1 MAAFTFNPQDFVNP
15 TPRGKN
21 GLSSFAAY
29 YQRLLYRDLYPS
41 NIWSPLDTWYDKQYY
56 GKVDRLQNT
65 VLIDPNALKAI
76 KSANTSN
83 LLAANF
89 VVDAFE
95 EFAAH
100 MRNAK
105 LVGVCVST
113 GNSQMLDMKAQRAY
127 EDPRAIYAG
136 FLNTV
141 FGSFDTKTP
150 RYTDKIVDFPSFV
163 TEFTRHLKMISGYVP
178 ITLTNYLLT
187 GAISGFSSGLTI
199 SIDTAPFDDDEYKY
213 ESFVKDPNYTFYVRS
228 AKRFGLIV
236 NKNAPWLLTADL
248 FSEAAIK
255 QFSAYGAEEY
265 PLDEYNFFPVFY
277 NATYLFDMPILKQYI
292 VNSYQSYI
300 ERNAYYE
307 KRIVSESCGTSKVR
321 ETLRAPL
328 PVSNS
333 SDDLLSDKKMVD
345 LYLSLR
351 SIEAS
356 VPVKVTKKLKTELN
370 SIYHVRPNPNLTG
383 VENVARYINL
393 IYRDYIYSFGYPALN
408 INIFKNLDNQI
419 RTGKIS
425 TAGSIA
431 QQLY

>member
-1 MAAFTFNPQDFVNP
+1 MAAFTFNPQDFINP
-15 TPRGKN
+15 TPTGKN

-29 YQRLLYRDLYPS
+29 YQRLLYRELYPS

-56 GKVDRLQNT
+56 GKVDRIQNT
-65 VLIDPNALKAI
+65 VLIDPNALKTI
-76 KSANTSN
+76 KSADTPN

-95 EFAAH
+95 ELAAH

-127 EDPRAIYAG
+127 EDPKAIYAG
-136 FLNTV
+136 YLNTV
-141 FGSFDTKTP
+141 FGSFADKTP

-163 TEFTRHLKMISGYVP
+163 TEFLQHLKIISGYVP

-213 ESFVKDPNYTFYVRS
+213 ESFIKDPNYTFYVRS
-228 AKRFGLIV
+228 AKKFGLIV

-248 FSEAAIK
+248 FSAAAIK
-255 QFSAYGAEEY
+255 QFSEYGTEEY
-265 PLDEYNFFPVFY
+265 PIDEYNFFPAYY
-277 NATYLFDMPILKQYI
+277 NLTYLFDMPILKQYI
-292 VNSYQSYI
+292 INSYRSYI
-300 ERNAYYE
+300 DRNAHYE
-307 KRIVSESCGTSKVR
+307 KKRFSESCGTFDVKRV
-321 ETLRAPL
+321 LRTPL
-328 PVSNS
+328 PTSNT
-333 SDDLLSDKKMVD
+333 SDDLPSDKELVD

-351 SIEAS
+351 SIEAMS
-356 VPVKVTKKLKTELN
+356 PVKVTKKLKTELN
-370 SIYHVRPNPNLTG
+370 SIYHVRPNPHLSG
-383 VENVARYINL
+383 SENVARYINL
-393 IYRDYIYSFGYPALN
+393 IYRDYIYTLGYPALN
-408 INIFKNLDNQI
+408 RNVFKNLDNQI